1 MVLSHVLNQPAEAPV
16 HSARTEQPM
25 EGIQYSQGP
34 PEVTQLA
41 DSEVN
46 SQRSE
51 SESVGFRSQVGSISP
66 IYRGSIE
73 PPGNNPMVKFQCH
86 GS

>member
-1 MVLSHVLNQPAEAPV
+1 MSDPMVLSHVLNQPAD
-16 HSARTEQPM
+16 ARAEQPM

-34 PEVTQLA
+34 PEVIELTT
-41 DSEVN
+41 DSEAN

-66 IYRGSIE
+66 IYRRSIE
-73 PPGNNPMVKFQCH
+73 PPGKRPPIV
-86 GS
+86 

>member
-1 MVLSHVLNQPAEAPV
+1 MVLSHVLNRPAEAPV
-16 HSARTEQPM
+16 HSARTEQRM
-25 EGIQYSQGP
+25 EGIQYSQRP
-34 PEVTQLA
+34 PEVIQLT

-66 IYRGSIE
+66 IYRRSIE
-73 PPGNNPMVKFQCH
+73 PPGNKPMV
-86 GS
+86 